1 MKINELDVV
10 LLKSNEEAT
19 IIEKFDN
26 KSFLIEIYN
35 DGIFSLRNISIDEIK
50 QILWKRQQ
58 TKPAFYR
65 RAFFLF
71 PHIIGHNING
81 YIARKK
87 NVYYRDVADEIK
99 KEVLRRS
106 GKTNKDVETET
117 LINFP
122 FHKQEVMIK
131 GNCLGVTQQ

>member
-50 QILWKRQQ
+50 QILWKR
-58 TKPAFYR
+58 
-65 RAFFLF
+65 
-71 PHIIGHNING
+71 
-81 YIARKK
+81 
-87 NVYYRDVADEIK
+87 
-99 KEVLRRS
+99 
-106 GKTNKDVETET
+106 
-117 LINFP
+117 
-122 FHKQEVMIK
+122 
-131 GNCLGVTQQ
+131 